1 MADGRPGLRA
11 AFLLS
16 PGARRW
22 LTWGLLL
29 VLGAVLARATNP
41 NFALGIVV
49 VLALVLRRALRWKVN
64 PLTARKLRRFREI
77 RRGYWSF
84 VILATCWFLS
94 LFAELFVNNRALVV
108 HYEGKWYFPTFSRVH
123 LASEF
128 GVTGPAGYEP
138 VNYRELNERLEAEG
152 GGNFVWMPLI
162 PYSPNENNTYQGVLK
177 PRPPSWERG
186 HLLGTDQTGRDIL
199 ARLVYGFRIALFFAL
214 AYTLLTY
221 LIGVVFGCL
230 MGYFGG
236 WVDLTG
242 QRLIEIWSNIPF
254 LYTVIII
261 FSVIP
266 ADFGA
271 TTRVT
276 ILLVVM
282 VLFSWTTMTYY
293 MRTGTL
299 KERARDY
306 AAAAVVVGASPGR
319 VIFTHILPNTVS
331 TLVTFVP
338 FTISAAI
345 AAITALDFLG
355 YGLPPPTPSMGELLK
370 QGRDNIT
377 IAPWIVVSA
386 FVSLTIL
393 LTLVTFIGEA
403 IREAFD
409 PKKHT
414 QYI

>member
-1 MADGRPGLRA
+1 MAEEIAETSVRSSVTSRA
-11 AFLLS
+11 Q
-16 PGARRW
+16 RW
-22 LTWGLLL
+22 WMWVALI
-29 VLGAVLARATNP
+29 VLGGVLARASNP
-41 NFALGIVV
+41 NFALGVILVLAV
-49 VLALVLRRALRWKVN
+49 VLRPLLRWNVN
-64 PLTARKLRRFREI
+64 PLTARKFRRFRGI
-77 RRGYWSF
+77 WRGFVSF
-84 VILATCWFLS
+84 AAIVVCWFLS
-94 LFAELFVNNRALVV
+94 LFAEFFVNNRAIVV
-108 HYEGKWYFPTFSRVH
+108 RYEGRWYFPTFSKVY
-123 LASEF
+123 LTSEF
-128 GVTGPAGYEP
+128 GIQGAGGYEP
-138 VNYRELNERLEAEG
+138 VNYRELDRRFAEENA
-152 GGNFVWMPLI
+152 GNFVWMPFV
-162 PYSPNENNTYQGVLK
+162 PYSPNENLTYGGVLK
-177 PRPPSWERG
+177 PQPPSWKDR
-186 HLLGTDQTGRDIL
+186 HFLGTDQTGRDIL
-199 ARLVYGFRIALFFAL
+199 ARLIYGFRIALFFAL
-214 AYTLLTY
+214 TYTAFTY
-221 LIGVVFGCL
+221 LIGIVFGCL

-266 ADFGA
+266 PDFKA
-271 TTRVT
+271 PIRVT

-306 AAAAVVVGASPGR
+306 TAAAVVVGASPTR

-345 AAITALDFLG
+345 TAITALDFLG

-377 IAPWIVVSA
+377 VAPWIVVSA
-386 FVSLTIL
+386 FVSLTLL
-393 LTLVTFIGEA
+393 LTLVTFVGEA

-409 PKKHT
+409 PKKYA
-414 QYI
+414 QYV